1 VKPLQSG
8 YTDEQIRNAR
18 EVMDAA
24 RSILNID
31 HNEWKRCAA
40 LAAERHVGKTAD
52 EVAVWCV
59 RSLVD
64 LRDGIKN
71 LGEILSETVPLYLA
85 IWQWGRDGFPHFSLS
100 EDFFFAMAS
109 TDFGDP
115 TEEPLYM
122 PFQSFTLAFPASAE
136 MAGAQRAFV
145 YQVPSIRARNNDF
158 DQGFEVEWALYR
170 ATLMLKP
177 PEYPVWTQWPIGM
190 TRAALLDENRLLQAD
205 MGHDTIEYK
214 GDEAQPELRGAEL
227 AKAVSDKL
235 PASALTVAT
244 QIATTLE
251 GLPNDTRL
259 RILDAFAEQYLEAE
273 KTGVRPEQVKL
284 DVSKLKLSKNEMKI
298 VARNVREQ
306 ANRSII
312 EKDDPTAE
320 ELLALSASQ
329 KKYTAKLRLLLAN
342 VMSYVEASGKL
353 PSERQKGASNDPVVR
368 LHATQN
374 VFEVGR
380 AIKLDGATRAA
391 CREGTG
397 TAGWKLIHKF
407 LVRGHWRNQVYGEG
421 RALRR
426 RQFIQPF
433 YKGPKDV
440 IEALNRTYEVK

>member
-1 VKPLQSG
+1 
-8 YTDEQIRNAR
+8 
-18 EVMDAA
+18 
-24 RSILNID
+24 
-31 HNEWKRCAA
+31 
-40 LAAERHVGKTAD
+40 
-52 EVAVWCV
+52 
-59 RSLVD
+59 
-64 LRDGIKN
+64 
-71 LGEILSETVPLYLA
+71 
-85 IWQWGRDGFPHFSLS
+85 
-100 EDFFFAMAS
+100 
-109 TDFGDP
+109 
-115 TEEPLYM
+115 
-122 PFQSFTLAFPASAE
+122 
-136 MAGAQRAFV
+136 
-145 YQVPSIRARNNDF
+145 
-158 DQGFEVEWALYR
+158 
-170 ATLMLKP
+170 
-177 PEYPVWTQWPIGM
+177 M

-342 VMSYVEASGKL
+342 VMSYAFAK
-353 PSERQKGASNDPVVR
+353 P
-368 LHATQN
+368 
-374 VFEVGR
+374 
-380 AIKLDGATRAA
+380 
-391 CREGTG
+391 
-397 TAGWKLIHKF
+397 
-407 LVRGHWRNQVYGEG
+407 GHWLLQSASKRTARNHGPGPRKGRIEWPLRSTSRFRLWANPFQKPQWPAGE
-421 RALRR
+421 RNL
-426 RQFIQPF
+426 
-433 YKGPKDV
+433 
-440 IEALNRTYEVK
+440 ENR